1 MYNYYTMKEYILS
14 PGNSVKIYELHEAL
28 VAAGTNELDD
38 VFTQDTALETLFE
51 GSKVQRLLWNPVTY
65 NERLTQAVRE
75 GVEIII
81 LVKE

>member
-1 MYNYYTMKEYILS
+1 MKEYILT
-14 PGNSVKIYELHEAL
+14 PTNSIKIYDLHEAL
-28 VAAGTNELDD
+28 VAAGSSVVDD
-38 VFTQDTALETLFE
+38 VFAQDTALEEFFE